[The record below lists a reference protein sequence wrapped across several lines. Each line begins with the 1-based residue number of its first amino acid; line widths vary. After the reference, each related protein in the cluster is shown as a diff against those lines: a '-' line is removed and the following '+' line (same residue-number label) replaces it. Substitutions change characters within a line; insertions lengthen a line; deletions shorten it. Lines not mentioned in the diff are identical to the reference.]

1 MAQILVVDDDLLVR
15 ELVPLW
21 LRTAGYTCDAVPDA
35 KSAWAYVHVHAVRL
49 MTLDIS
55 MPGESGLDLL
65 VRLREKFPDLPVVMM
80 TSMGDAST
88 VTKAM
93 ALGAFAYL
101 TKPVEPDELL
111 MHVSCGMR
119 RLAGQAAAGCDLLP
133 AHVCEAGSLLQAGV
147 VL

>member
-1 MAQILVVDDDLLVR
+1 MILGKHMAQILVVDDDLIVR

-35 KSAWAYVHVHAVRL
+35 KSAWAYVHSRPVRL
-49 MTLDIS
+49 ITLDIS

-65 VRLREKFPDLPVVMM
+65 RRIRSGFPDLPVVMM

-88 VTKAM
+88 VTEAL

-111 MHVSCGMR
+111 MHVSRGMQR
-119 RLAGQAAAGCDLLP
+119 PAGQAPAGWDPFQPHPCG
-133 AHVCEAGSLLQAGV
+133 AGLSR
-147 VL
+147 